1 MIKTLNY
8 LLLLIPLS
16 LLMWNCSNDKKDDG
30 SMDESVNLTVSLK
43 LPRIELNRSVSDDP
57 RNEKETWSEL
67 EELVDGRKLYHVTL
81 FLIESTTKRLVG
93 IRDIKY
99 GSDHITDATS
109 PYGANGFSTNGIVDP
124 SVLTSAEATFTFKY
138 DHPRHGDCEKL
149 RRGEFLMLVVANYS
163 AYGEYVGL
171 KNGGTTLE
179 SLINSIKETFDT
191 KNGKG
196 VDNFVHTNSQYQ
208 SFFDFP
214 VTANDDYLCDKS
226 VPQPLSM
233 AQTISLTPGENQ
245 VSVELKRIYSR
256 IRIELLNNSSSC
268 DLSINSLNFGDN
280 FVQKQTYLFDNPN
293 EPDRIYT
300 NFAKGKPVV
309 TSASALTNCSATTD
323 RPVTI
328 EKRKGKVLFD
338 AYVLGSKNEDGYQ
351 YTLDVEYKGK
361 TYELPGSISE
371 NPSNLEEIENNATES
386 ITNETNYFLIQNVSS
401 GKYLYDNGD
410 WLYQGNDKDNSNY
423 KWALIRRA
431 EGGYYF
437 YNKETG
443 HYIGV
448 PNEPTEGQTQM
459 VTAKDKDED
468 KDPYYKVVTYGNE
481 FLIQAKD
488 HSSLCLNNWG
498 TAGTHL
504 GGWSA
509 DNGGKHQFYLVIPAG
524 TRAAHYD
531 TPILLETI
539 DPITAQVNQ
548 VKNIK
553 RNDFINVLVTVA
565 FDEMNGDFSFM
576 AAPWSEKNGEIEFN

>member
-1 MIKTLNY
+1 M
-8 LLLLIPLS
+8 
-16 LLMWNCSNDKKDDG
+16 
-30 SMDESVNLTVSLK
+30 
-43 LPRIELNRSVSDDP
+43 
-57 RNEKETWSEL
+57 
-67 EELVDGRKLYHVTL
+67 H
-81 FLIESTTKRLVG
+81 LIESTTKRLVG

-109 PYGANGFSTNGIVDP
+109 PYGANGFSTNGIVDL
-124 SVLTSAEATFTFKY
+124 SAKTSAEATFTFKY
-138 DHPRHGDCEKL
+138 DQPRHGECEKL
-149 RRGEFLMLVVANYS
+149 RRGEFLMLAVANYTT
-163 AYGEYVGL
+163 YGEYDGL
-171 KNGGTTLE
+171 KNGSTTLE

-196 VDNFVHTNSQYQ
+196 IDDFVQTNSQFQ

-226 VPQPLSM
+226 APQPLSM
-233 AQTISLTPGENQ
+233 VQTISLNPGENQ

-256 IRIELLNNSSSC
+256 IRIELINNSSSC
-268 DLSINSLNFGDN
+268 DLSINCLDFEDN

-293 EPDRIYT
+293 EPDRIYA

-323 RPVTI
+323 NPVTI

-338 AYVLGSKNEDGYQ
+338 AYVLGSKNENGYR

-437 YNKETG
+437 YNKMTG

-448 PNEPTEGQTQM
+448 PNKVNRGQTQM
-459 VTAKDKDED
+459 DSAPDA
-468 KDPYYKVVTYGNE
+468 YYKILRYGDD
-481 FLIQAKD
+481 FLIQAND
-488 HSSLCLNNWG
+488 NAELCLNNWG
-498 TAGTHL
+498 AEGTHL
-504 GGWSA
+504 GGYSQ

-539 DPITAQVNQ
+539 DPITAQVSQ

-565 FDEMNGDFSFM
+565 FDEMNGDFGFM

>member
-1 MIKTLNY
+1 MMKTLKY
-8 LLLLIPLS
+8 LFLLIPLS
-16 LLMWNCSNDKKDDG
+16 LLMWNCHNDKEYDG
-30 SMDESVNLTVSLK
+30 CMEEPVNLTVSLK
-43 LPRIELNRSVSDDP
+43 LPHIELKRGVSDDP
-57 RNEKETWSEL
+57 RNENATWTEW

-99 GSDHITDATS
+99 GSDHITETTS
-109 PYGANGFSTNGIVDP
+109 LYGANGFSINGIVDQ
-124 SVLTSAEATFTFKY
+124 SAKTSTEATFTFKY

-149 RRGEFLMLVVANYS
+149 RRGEFLMLAVANYT
-163 AYGEYVGL
+163 AYGEYDGL
-171 KNGGTTLE
+171 KNGSTTLE

-196 VDNFVHTNSQYQ
+196 IDDFVQTNSRYQ

-214 VTANDDYLCDKS
+214 VTANDDYQCDKS
-226 VPQPLSM
+226 APQPLSM
-233 AQTISLTPGENQ
+233 VQTISLSPGENQ

-293 EPDRIYT
+293 EPDRIYA

-309 TSASALTNCSATTD
+309 ASASALTNCSATTD
-323 RPVTI
+323 NPVTI

-338 AYVLGSKNEDGYQ
+338 AYVLGSKNENGYR

-401 GKYLYDNGD
+401 GKYLYDNGN

-423 KWALIRRA
+423 KWALIKRA

-448 PNEPTEGQTQM
+448 PNKSTDGQTQM
-459 VTAKDKDED
+459 VTAKDA
-468 KDPYYKVVTYGNE
+468 YYKVVTYENE
-481 FLIQAKD
+481 FLLQAND
-488 HSSLCLNNWG
+488 YSSLCLNNWQ

-524 TRAAHYD
+524 IREAHYN
-531 TPILLETI
+531 TPILLESI
-539 DPITAQVNQ
+539 DPITAQVSQ

-565 FDEMNGDFSFM
+565 FDEENGDLNFTVV
-576 AAPWSEKNGEIEFN
+576 PWSEKNGEIEFN

>member
-1 MIKTLNY
+1 MMKTLKY
-8 LLLLIPLS
+8 LFLLIPLS
-16 LLMWNCSNDKKDDG
+16 LLMWNCHNDKEYDG
-30 SMDESVNLTVSLK
+30 CMEEPVNLTVSLK
-43 LPRIELNRSVSDDP
+43 LPHIELNRSVSDDP
-57 RNEKETWSEL
+57 RNENGTWSEL

-99 GSDHITDATS
+99 GSDHITETTS
-109 PYGANGFSTNGIVDP
+109 LYGANGFSINGIVDQ
-124 SVLTSAEATFTFKY
+124 SAKTSTEATFTFKY

-149 RRGEFLMLVVANYS
+149 RRGEFLMLAVANYT
-163 AYGEYVGL
+163 AYGEYDGL
-171 KNGGTTLE
+171 KNGSTTLE

-196 VDNFVHTNSQYQ
+196 IDDFVQTNSRYQ

-214 VTANDDYLCDKS
+214 VTANDDYQCDKS
-226 VPQPLSM
+226 APQPLSM
-233 AQTISLTPGENQ
+233 VQTISLSPGENQ

-293 EPDRIYT
+293 EPDRIYA

-309 TSASALTNCSATTD
+309 ASASALTNCSATTD
-323 RPVTI
+323 NPVTI

-338 AYVLGSKNEDGYQ
+338 AYVLGSKNENGYR

-437 YNKETG
+437 YNKMTG

-448 PNEPTEGQTQM
+448 PNKVNRGQTQM
-459 VTAKDKDED
+459 DSAPDA
-468 KDPYYKVVTYGNE
+468 YYKILRYGDD
-481 FLIQAKD
+481 FLIQAND
-488 HSSLCLNNWG
+488 NAELCLNNWG
-498 TAGTHL
+498 AEGTHL
-504 GGWSA
+504 GGYSQ

-539 DPITAQVNQ
+539 DPITAQVSQ

-565 FDEMNGDFSFM
+565 FDEMNGDFGFM